1 MLKRPTSVN
10 LEDVWRIL
18 QTTIFGT
25 LLTRN
30 CGAKESAMSA
40 EEPGVADTT
49 TIYLAGRI
57 RVTAAGNKHVTAL
70 DCAKRVAAKDGNI
83 MHNHI

>member
-1 MLKRPTSVN
+1 
-10 LEDVWRIL
+10 
-18 QTTIFGT
+18 
-25 LLTRN
+25 
-30 CGAKESAMSA
+30 MSA